1 MNWRS
6 IDERVVHEG
15 HVITTAVATF
25 EAPDGRRIE
34 RDIVHHPGA
43 VAVVAI
49 DGDDVVLVRQ
59 FRCGPGFEML
69 EIPAGLRDVEGEEP
83 ELTAE
88 RELVE
93 EIGLRPLDLV
103 PLCRY
108 HAAAGF
114 CDELVHVFLA
124 TRFEPAEAQAHGVEE
139 EHMQIVRIPVV
150 DIAGMVARGE
160 ITDAKTILGVT
171 LARERLAGERLAG
184 ERRAP

>member
-1 MNWRS
+1 MSLRL
-6 IDERVVHEG
+6 IDERVVHQG
-15 HVITTAVATF
+15 RVITTAIATF

-43 VAVVAI
+43 VAVVPI

-59 FRCGPGFEML
+59 YRCGPGFEML
-69 EIPAGLRDVEGEEP
+69 EIPAGLRDVDGEP
-83 ELTAE
+83 LELTAE

-103 PLCRY
+103 PLCSY

-139 EHMQIVRIPVV
+139 EYMQVVRVPLA
-150 DIAGMVARGE
+150 DMPGMVARGE
-160 ITDAKTILGVT
+160 ITDAKTILGLA
-171 LARERLAGERLAG
+171 LARERLAS
-184 ERRAP
+184 